1 MRSGHTN
8 QCINSWNK
16 PLLADIEE
24 QLERVVIV
32 VEPGHLLSQR
42 NAPLLMAHVDLAFTL
57 VHTQPVHTRNGN

>member
-32 VEPGHLLSQR
+32 VEPGHHG
-42 NAPLLMAHVDLAFTL
+42 HVDLAFTL
-57 VHTQPVHTRNGN
+57 VYTHTRKTVYIHIHIDIYIYI